1 MTVRDLWNG
10 NVDPAVAERFAILRQ
25 HTQSFS
31 KRYCEACNHVVSA
44 VDGGRCEQCGGMV
57 S

>member
-1 MTVRDLWNG
+1 MTVKDLWDG
-10 NVDPAVAERFAILRQ
+10 HVDPTVAERFAILKQ

-31 KRYCEACNHVVSA
+31 KRYCGACNHVVSA
-44 VDGGRCEQCGGMV
+44 VDGGRCEQCGGVV